1 MQNPNQMISKTM
13 VYDEVAFGLKIRG
26 LSDSEIKERVEET
39 SRICGLYGYRNWPI
53 SALSFG
59 QKKRV
64 TIASILVLNPDMII
78 LVG

>member
-39 SRICGLYGYRNWPI
+39 LRICGLYGYRNY
-53 SALSFG
+53 
-59 QKKRV
+59 
-64 TIASILVLNPDMII
+64 
-78 LVG
+78 